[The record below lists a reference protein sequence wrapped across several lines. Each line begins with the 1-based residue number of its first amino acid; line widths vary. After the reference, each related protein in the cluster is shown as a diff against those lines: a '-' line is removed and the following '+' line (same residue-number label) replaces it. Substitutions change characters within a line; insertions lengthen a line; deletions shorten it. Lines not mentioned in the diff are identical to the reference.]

1 MNVRHQFQQDKSIRE
16 LFENHF
22 EKNLYADE
30 KLLFLVDLIHVFR
43 PKKPKEVEQISLAD
57 FIEFLQVNPNHII
70 LFRNYFKTII
80 NKNKFSR
87 LLTDSGIL
95 NDNHFLS
102 EIKKRIFEKFL
113 PFQPEKGTLQF
124 VLNQVFY
131 LSTDP
136 IWINKIPYD
145 QIVVIYELLG
155 FKDIY
160 GNIKE
165 ETPFSEIVLAMQILA
180 QRMSGRALE
189 NDVIKMVPEYSNL
202 ESPFLGFE
210 KELNQLEQ
218 IIRTNNYHY
227 INSSELVYKQLL
239 LLHKQCNG
247 FVDKAFLNSSKY
259 GISLTVNQSL
269 LRIRQQLIRI
279 KELLPLIVVESNE
292 DKIRNSTLILLKL
305 IRYNCYR
312 NNIRKLFLESTQL
325 ISYEITQHTAKSG
338 QKYITDGYKEYFTMF
353 YKAIGGG
360 FIVGFLCLFKLLFS
374 KVDTS
379 AFGHAFLYSFNYA
392 FGFIVIFLLGFTLA
406 TKQPAMT
413 AATIAQTLDEGM
425 KNKNQVKDKHN
436 LFAKLF
442 ARIFRTQF
450 IAFVGN
456 VLFAFPI
463 SLFLI
468 WFFDFSLGTN
478 LAEAKAEKLIT
489 DLSPIH
495 SLAII
500 HAAIAGIFL
509 FLSGIISGNI
519 SNRNKHYQVVYRIQ
533 ENPFL
538 KQTFGIQKTKSISNW
553 VNNNWAGVISNMWF
567 GVFLGST
574 ASLGI
579 FFGINLD
586 IRHITFASGN
596 FALGLY
602 GNHFSIDFWTFFWSI
617 TGIGLIG
624 FINFIV
630 SFTLSML
637 LAFRSR
643 DIPLSELHL
652 LNKSIFNYFK
662 KAPLNFFFPLKDK
675 VI

>member
-1 MNVRHQFQQDKSIRE
+1 MNVRHQFQQDKTIKE

-22 EKNLYADE
+22 DKGVYADE
-30 KLLFLVDLIHVFR
+30 RLLFLVDLIHVFR
-43 PKKPKEVEQISLAD
+43 PKKPIKIEQVDMTECID
-57 FIEFLQVNPNHII
+57 FLQNNPRYIP
-70 LFRNYFKTII
+70 LLRDYFRTVIS
-80 NKNKFSR
+80 KNKFSR

-95 NDNHFLS
+95 NDNHFLK
-102 EIKKRIFEKFL
+102 EIKKRLFEKFL

-131 LSTDP
+131 LSTDS

-145 QIVVIYELLG
+145 QIVVLYELLG
-155 FKDIY
+155 FTDIY
-160 GNIKE
+160 ENVKQ
-165 ETPFSEIVLAMQILA
+165 ETPFSEVMIAMQILA

-189 NDVIKMVPEYSNL
+189 NDVIKMVPEYSNF

-210 KELNQLEQ
+210 KELNQLEH
-218 IIRTNNYHY
+218 IIRANGCHY
-227 INSSELVYKQLL
+227 IQSTELVYKQVLM
-239 LLHKQCNG
+239 LHKQCND

-259 GISLTVNQSL
+259 GISLSVNQSL
-269 LRIRQQLIRI
+269 LRIRQQLVRI
-279 KELLPLIVVESNE
+279 KELLPLLVVDSEE
-292 DKIRNSTLILLKL
+292 GKKRNSTLVLIRL
-305 IRYNCYR
+305 IRYNCYK
-312 NNIRKLFLESTQL
+312 NNIRKLLLESTQL

-338 QKYITDGYKEYFTMF
+338 QKYITDGYKEYFSMF

-374 KVDTS
+374 RIETS
-379 AFGHAFLYSFNYA
+379 AFGHAFFYSLNYA
-392 FGFIVIFLLGFTLA
+392 SGFVIIFLLGFTLA

-425 KNKNQVKDKHN
+425 KNKNQVKEKHT

-456 VLFAFPI
+456 VLFAFPV

-468 WFFDFSLGTN
+468 WMLDLVSGVN
-478 LAEAKAEKLIT
+478 YAEARAGKLIH
-489 DLSPIH
+489 DLDPIY
-495 SLAII
+495 SMSII
-500 HAAIAGIFL
+500 HAAIAGVYL
-509 FLSGIISGNI
+509 FFSGIISGNI
-519 SNRNKHYQVVYRIQ
+519 ANRNKHYQVAYRIQ

-538 KQTFGIQKTKSISNW
+538 KQTFGIVKTKKISNW
-553 VNNNWAGVISNMWF
+553 VHENWAGVISNMWF
-567 GVFLGST
+567 GIFLGST

-579 FFGINLD
+579 FFGLNLD

-602 GNHFSIDFWTFFWSI
+602 GNHFSLNFWSLFWSVI
-617 TGIGLIG
+617 GIGLIG

-630 SFTLSML
+630 SFSLSMF
-637 LAFRSR
+637 LALRSR
-643 DIPLSELHL
+643 NIPLSELRL
-652 LNKSIFNYFK
+652 LNKSIIYYFK
-662 KAPLNFFFPLKDK
+662 RAPLNFFFPLKDK
-675 VI
+675 A

>member
-1 MNVRHQFQQDKSIRE
+1 MNVRHQFQQDKSIKE

-43 PKKPKEVEQISLAD
+43 PKKPKDVEQISLLE
-57 FIEFLQVNPNHII
+57 FLEFLQANPQYIT
-70 LFRNYFKTII
+70 LFKNYFKTIVS
-80 NKNKFSR
+80 KNKFSR

-102 EIKKRIFEKFL
+102 EIKKRIFDKFL

-131 LSTDP
+131 LSSDS
-136 IWINKIPYD
+136 IWINKIPYN
-145 QIVVIYELLG
+145 QIVVMYELLG

-189 NDVIKMVPEYSNL
+189 NDVIKMVPEYSNF

-210 KELNQLEQ
+210 KELNHLED

-239 LLHKQCNG
+239 MLHKQCND

-269 LRIRQQLIRI
+269 LRIRQQLTRI
-279 KELLPLIVVESNE
+279 KELLPLIVVENDE

-305 IRYNCYR
+305 IRYNCYK

-338 QKYITDGYKEYFTMF
+338 LNYITDGYKEYFAMF

-425 KNKNQVKDKHN
+425 KNKNQVADKHK

-463 SLFLI
+463 ALFLI
-468 WFFDFSLGTN
+468 WLLDLILGTN
-478 LAEAKAEKLIT
+478 LAESKADKIIN

-495 SLAII
+495 SLALL
-500 HAAIAGIFL
+500 HAAIAGVYL

-519 SNRNKHYQVVYRIQ
+519 SNRNKHYQVAYRIQ

-538 KQTFGIQKTKSISNW
+538 KQTFGIQKTKKISTW
-553 VNNNWAGVISNMWF
+553 VNENWAGVISNMWF
-567 GVFLGST
+567 GIFLGST
-574 ASLGI
+574 GSLGI
-579 FFGINLD
+579 FFGLALD

-596 FALGLY
+596 FAIGLY

-617 TGIGLIG
+617 IGIGLIG
-624 FINFIV
+624 FINFII
-630 SFTLSML
+630 SFTLSMF
-637 LAFRSR
+637 LALRSR
-643 DIPLSELHL
+643 NIPLSELHL
-652 LNKSIFNYFK
+652 LNISIFNYFK

-675 VI
+675 LI

>member
-1 MNVRHQFQQDKSIRE
+1 MNVRHQFQPNKSIKE
-16 LFENHF
+16 LFENNF
-22 EKNLYADE
+22 DKDTYDAE
-30 KLLFLVDLIHVFR
+30 KLLFLVDLIHFFR
-43 PKKPKEVEQISLAD
+43 PKKPKNSNVVSLSE
-57 FIEFLQVNPNHII
+57 FIEFLQNNPQYIS

-80 NKNKFSR
+80 TKNKFSR

-95 NDNHFLS
+95 NDNQFFK
-102 EIKKRIFEKFL
+102 EINKRVFDKFL
-113 PFQPEKGTLQF
+113 PFQPEKNTLQF

-136 IWINKIPYD
+136 IWINKIPYEE
-145 QIVVIYELLG
+145 IVIIYQLLG

-165 ETPFSEIVLAMQILA
+165 ETAFSEIILAMQILA

-189 NDVIKMVPEYSNL
+189 NDVIKMVPEYSNF

-210 KELNQLEQ
+210 KELNHLED
-218 IIRTNNYHY
+218 IIRKNDYHY
-227 INSSELVYKQLL
+227 INQSELVYKQLL
-239 LLHKQCNG
+239 LLHKQCND
-247 FVDKAFLNSSKY
+247 FVDRAFLNSSKY

-269 LRIRQQLIRI
+269 LRIRQQLVRI
-279 KELLPLIVVESNE
+279 KELLPLIIVELEE

-305 IRYNCYR
+305 IRYNCNK
-312 NNIRKLFLESTQL
+312 NNIRKLFSESTQL

-338 QKYITDGYKEYFTMF
+338 LNYITDGYKEYFSMF
-353 YKAIGGG
+353 YKATGGG
-360 FIVGFLCLFKLLFS
+360 VIVGFLCLLKLLFS
-374 KVDTS
+374 KIDTS

-413 AATIAQTLDEGM
+413 AATIAKTLDEGM
-425 KNKNQVKDKHN
+425 KNKNLSKDKHN
-436 LFAKLF
+436 LFAQLF

-456 VLFAFPI
+456 VIFAFPI

-468 WFFDFSLGTN
+468 WILDLTLNTN
-478 LAEAKAEKLIT
+478 LAESKAQIMIA
-489 DLSPIH
+489 DLNPIY
-495 SLAII
+495 SLALF
-500 HAAIAGIFL
+500 HAAIAGVFL
-509 FLSGIISGNI
+509 FLSGLISGNI
-519 SNRNKHYQVVYRIQ
+519 SNRNKHYQVAYRIQ

-538 KQTFGIQKTKSISNW
+538 KQTFGIQKTQKMANW
-553 VNNNWAGVISNMWF
+553 VDKNWAGVISNMWF

-574 ASLGI
+574 ASVGI
-579 FFGINLD
+579 FFGLNLD

-617 TGIGLIG
+617 IGIGLIG
-624 FINFIV
+624 FVNFIV

-643 DIPLSELHL
+643 NIPLTELNL

>member
-1 MNVRHQFQQDKSIRE
+1 M
-16 LFENHF
+16 
-22 EKNLYADE
+22 
-30 KLLFLVDLIHVFR
+30 
-43 PKKPKEVEQISLAD
+43 
-57 FIEFLQVNPNHII
+57 
-70 LFRNYFKTII
+70 
-80 NKNKFSR
+80 
-87 LLTDSGIL
+87 
-95 NDNHFLS
+95 
-102 EIKKRIFEKFL
+102 
-113 PFQPEKGTLQF
+113 
-124 VLNQVFY
+124 
-131 LSTDP
+131 
-136 IWINKIPYD
+136 
-145 QIVVIYELLG
+145 
-155 FKDIY
+155 
-160 GNIKE
+160 
-165 ETPFSEIVLAMQILA
+165 
-180 QRMSGRALE
+180 
-189 NDVIKMVPEYSNL
+189 
-202 ESPFLGFE
+202 
-210 KELNQLEQ
+210 
-218 IIRTNNYHY
+218 
-227 INSSELVYKQLL
+227 
-239 LLHKQCNG
+239 LHKQCND

-269 LRIRQQLIRI
+269 LRIRQQLTRI
-279 KELLPLIVVESNE
+279 KELLPLIVVENDE

-305 IRYNCYR
+305 IRYNCYK

-338 QKYITDGYKEYFTMF
+338 LNYITDGYKEYFAMF

-425 KNKNQVKDKHN
+425 KNKNQVADKHK

-463 SLFLI
+463 ALFLI
-468 WFFDFSLGTN
+468 WVLDLILGTN
-478 LAEAKAEKLIT
+478 LAESKADKIIN

-495 SLAII
+495 SLALL
-500 HAAIAGIFL
+500 HAAIAGVYL

-519 SNRNKHYQVVYRIQ
+519 SNRNKHYQVAYRIQ

-538 KQTFGIQKTKSISNW
+538 KQTFGIQKTKKISNW
-553 VNNNWAGVISNMWF
+553 VNENWAGVISNMWF

-574 ASLGI
+574 GSLGI
-579 FFGINLD
+579 FFGLALD

-596 FALGLY
+596 FAIGLY

-617 TGIGLIG
+617 IGIGLIG
-624 FINFIV
+624 FINFII
-630 SFTLSML
+630 SFTLSMF
-637 LAFRSR
+637 LALRSR
-643 DIPLSELHL
+643 NIPLSELHL
-652 LNKSIFNYFK
+652 LNISIFNYFK

>member
-1 MNVRHQFQQDKSIRE
+1 MNVRHQFQQNKSIKE

-22 EKNLYADE
+22 DKNIYAEE
-30 KLLFLVDLIHVFR
+30 KLIFLVDLVHVFR
-43 PKKPKEVEQISLAD
+43 PKNPKTIDEITLSE
-57 FIEFLQVNPNHII
+57 FIEFLQQNPNYITQ
-70 LFRNYFKTII
+70 FRNYFKTII

-95 NDNHFLS
+95 NDNHFLN
-102 EIKKRIFEKFL
+102 EVKKRIFDKFL

-131 LSTDP
+131 ASSDP
-136 IWINKIPYD
+136 IWINKIPYNE
-145 QIVVIYELLG
+145 IVKIYELLG

-189 NDVIKMVPEYSNL
+189 NDVIKMVPEYSNF

-210 KELNQLEQ
+210 KELNQLEN

-227 INSSELVYKQLL
+227 ISSSELVYKQLL
-239 LLHKQCNG
+239 LMHKQCND

-269 LRIRQQLIRI
+269 LRIRQQLTRI
-279 KELLPLIVVESNE
+279 KELLPLIVVETEE

-305 IRYNCYR
+305 IRYNCYK

-338 QKYITDGYKEYFTMF
+338 QKYITDGYKEYFSMF

-392 FGFIVIFLLGFTLA
+392 FGFVLIFLLGFTLA

-425 KNKNQVKDKHN
+425 KNKNQANDKHK

-468 WFFDFSLGTN
+468 WIFDFALGTN
-478 LAEAKAEKLIT
+478 LAASKAPKLIN

-495 SLAII
+495 SLAIF
-500 HAAIAGIFL
+500 HAAIAGVFL

-519 SNRNKHYQVVYRIQ
+519 SNRNKHYQVAYRIQ

-538 KQTFGIQKTKSISNW
+538 KQTFGIQKTKNISNW
-553 VNNNWAGVISNMWF
+553 VNDNWAGVVSNMWF
-567 GVFLGST
+567 GIFLGST
-574 ASLGI
+574 ASLGV
-579 FFGINLD
+579 FFGLNLD

-602 GNHFSIDFWTFFWSI
+602 GNHFVLDFWTFFWSI
-617 TGIGLIG
+617 VGIGLIG

-643 DIPLSELHL
+643 NIPLSELHL
-652 LNKSIFNYFK
+652 LNKSIFSYFK

>member
-1 MNVRHQFQQDKSIRE
+1 MNVRHQFQQNKSINE

-22 EKNLYADE
+22 EKGSYADE

-43 PKKPKEVEQISLAD
+43 PKKPKKIDKVSLLE
-57 FIEFLQVNPNHII
+57 FIHFLENNPKYIP
-70 LFRNYFKTII
+70 LFKNYFKTIV

-95 NDNHFLS
+95 NDNQFFN
-102 EIKKRIFEKFL
+102 EIKKRLFDKFL

-131 LSTDP
+131 LSSDP
-136 IWINKIPYD
+136 IWINKVPYE
-145 QIVVIYELLG
+145 QIVVVYKLLG

-165 ETPFSEIVLAMQILA
+165 ETPFSEIILAMQILA

-210 KELNQLEQ
+210 KELNQFEQ

-227 INSSELVYKQLL
+227 INSTELVYKQLL
-239 LLHKQCNG
+239 MLHKQCDD

-269 LRIRQQLIRI
+269 LRIRQQLLRI
-279 KELLPLIVVESNE
+279 KELLPLTVVETEN

-338 QKYITDGYKEYFTMF
+338 QKYITDGYKEYFSMF
-353 YKAIGGG
+353 YKATGGG
-360 FIVGFLCLFKLLFS
+360 VIVGFLCLFKLLLS
-374 KVDTS
+374 KVHTS
-379 AFGHAFLYSFNYA
+379 DFGHAFLYSFNYA
-392 FGFIVIFLLGFTLA
+392 FGFVLIFLLGYTLA

-413 AATIAQTLDEGM
+413 AATIAKTLDEGM
-425 KNKNQVKDKHN
+425 SNKSLGNDKYN
-436 LFAKLF
+436 LFAKLY

-456 VLFAFPI
+456 VVFAFPI
-463 SLFLI
+463 SLMLI
-468 WFFDFSLGTN
+468 WSAEMMLGTN
-478 LAEAKAEKLIT
+478 LAESKADKLIA
-489 DLSPIH
+489 DLNPVFSMA
-495 SLAII
+495 LF
-500 HAAIAGIFL
+500 HAAIAGVFL

-519 SNRNKHYQVVYRIQ
+519 SNRNKHYQVAYRIQ

-538 KQTFGIQKTKSISNW
+538 KQTFGIQKTKKISKW
-553 VNNNWAGVISNMWF
+553 VDKNWAGIVSNTWF

-574 ASLGI
+574 ASLGV
-579 FFGINLD
+579 FFGLNLD

-602 GNHFSIDFWTFFWSI
+602 GSDFVIDFWTFFWSI
-617 TGIGLIG
+617 IGIGLIG
-624 FINFIV
+624 FINFMV

-643 DIPLSELHL
+643 SIPLSELL
-652 LNKSIFNYFK
+652 SLNASIYNYFK

-675 VI
+675 EI

>member
-1 MNVRHQFQQDKSIRE
+1 MNVRHQFQENKSIKE

-22 EKNLYADE
+22 DKDSYADE
-30 KLLFLVDLIHVFR
+30 KLLFLADLIHVFR
-43 PKKPKEVEQISLAD
+43 PKKPKKIEQVSLLE
-57 FIEFLQVNPNHII
+57 FIHFLENNPKYIP
-70 LFRNYFKTII
+70 LFKDYFKTIVS
-80 NKNKFSR
+80 KNKFSR

-95 NDNHFLS
+95 NDNQFFN
-102 EIKKRIFEKFL
+102 EIKKRLFDKFL

-131 LSTDP
+131 LSSDP
-136 IWINKIPYD
+136 IWINKVPYD
-145 QIVVIYELLG
+145 QIVAIYQLLG
-155 FKDIY
+155 FNDIY

-165 ETPFSEIVLAMQILA
+165 ETPFSEIILAMQILA

-189 NDVIKMVPEYSNL
+189 NDVIKMVPEYSNF

-227 INSSELVYKQLL
+227 VNSSELVYKQLL
-239 LLHKQCNG
+239 MLHKQCNDY
-247 FVDKAFLNSSKY
+247 VDKAFLNSSKY

-269 LRIRQQLIRI
+269 LRIRQQLMRI
-279 KELLPLIVVESNE
+279 KELLPLIVVETEE

-305 IRYNCYR
+305 IRYNCYK

-338 QKYITDGYKEYFTMF
+338 QKYITDGYKEYFSMF
-353 YKAIGGG
+353 YKATGGG
-360 FIVGFLCLFKLLFS
+360 VIVGFLCLFKLLLS
-374 KVDTS
+374 KVGTS
-379 AFGHAFLYSFNYA
+379 DFSHAFWYSLNYA
-392 FGFIVIFLLGFTLA
+392 FGFVLIFLLGYTLA

-413 AATIAQTLDEGM
+413 AATIAKTLDEGM
-425 KNKNQVKDKHN
+425 SNKSLGNDKYN
-436 LFAKLF
+436 LFARLY

-456 VLFAFPI
+456 VVFAFPV
-463 SLFLI
+463 SLLLI
-468 WFFDFSLGTN
+468 WLAEMMLGTN
-478 LAEAKAEKLIT
+478 LAETKADKLIA
-489 DLSPIH
+489 DLNPIF
-495 SLAII
+495 SMAIF

-519 SNRNKHYQVVYRIQ
+519 SNRNKHYQVAYRIQ

-538 KQTFGIQKTKSISNW
+538 KQTFGIQKTKRISKW
-553 VNNNWAGVISNMWF
+553 VDKNWAGVISNMWF

-579 FFGINLD
+579 FFGLNLD

-602 GNHFSIDFWTFFWSI
+602 GNHFTIDFWTFFWSI
-617 TGIGLIG
+617 LGIGLIG
-624 FINFIV
+624 FINFMV

-643 DIPLSELHL
+643 NIPLSELL
-652 LNKSIFNYFK
+652 SLNISIYHYFK

-675 VI
+675 EI

>member
-1 MNVRHQFQQDKSIRE
+1 MNVRHQFQQDKTIKE

-22 EKNLYADE
+22 DKGLYADE

-43 PKKPKEVEQISLAD
+43 PKYPNQVEQILLD
-57 FIEFLQVNPNHII
+57 ECIEFLQSNPHYIT
-70 LFRNYFKTII
+70 LFRDYFKTVIS
-80 NKNKFSR
+80 KNKFSR

-95 NDNHFLS
+95 NDNHFVK
-102 EIKKRIFEKFL
+102 EIKKRLFEKIL

-145 QIVVIYELLG
+145 QIVVVYELLG
-155 FKDIY
+155 FTHIY
-160 GNIKE
+160 ENIKQ
-165 ETPFSEIVLAMQILA
+165 ETPFSEIVIAMQILA

-189 NDVIKMVPEYSNL
+189 NDVIKMVPEYSNF

-210 KELNQLEQ
+210 KELNHLED
-218 IIRTNNYHY
+218 IVRTNNCHY
-227 INSSELVYKQLL
+227 IHSTELVYKQLL
-239 LLHKQCNG
+239 LLHKQCND
-247 FVDKAFLNSSKY
+247 FVDRAFLNSSKF
-259 GISLTVNQSL
+259 GISMSVNQNL
-269 LRIRQQLIRI
+269 LRIRQQLVRI
-279 KELLPLIVVESNE
+279 KELLPLLVVEDE
-292 DKIRNSTLILLKL
+292 EGKKRNSTLVLLKL
-305 IRYNCYR
+305 IRYNCYK

-338 QKYITDGYKEYFTMF
+338 QKYITDGYKEYFSMF

-379 AFGHAFLYSFNYA
+379 SFGHAFLYSFNYA
-392 FGFIVIFLLGFTLA
+392 FGFIMIFLLGFTLA

-425 KNKNQVKDKHN
+425 KRKNQSKDKHT

-456 VLFAFPI
+456 VLFAFPV

-468 WFFDFSLGTN
+468 WLLDLGFGIN
-478 LAEAKAEKLIT
+478 YAVPRAGKLIN

-500 HAAIAGIFL
+500 HAAIAGVYL
-509 FLSGIISGNI
+509 FFSGIISGNI
-519 SNRNKHYQVVYRIQ
+519 SNRNKHYQVAYRIQ

-538 KQTFGIQKTKSISNW
+538 KQTFGIQRTQKLSNW
-553 VNNNWAGVISNMWF
+553 INLNWAGVISNMWF
-567 GVFLGST
+567 GIFLGST
-574 ASLGI
+574 GSLGL
-579 FFGINLD
+579 FFGVNLD

-602 GNHFSIDFWTFFWSI
+602 GNHFEINFWTLFWSI
-617 TGIGLIG
+617 IGIGIIG
-624 FINFIV
+624 FVNFIV
-630 SFTLSML
+630 SFSLSL
-637 LAFRSR
+637 FLAFRSR
-643 DIPLSELHL
+643 NIPLSELIL
-652 LNKSIFNYFK
+652 LNTSIFYYFK

-675 VI
+675 VN

>member
-1 MNVRHQFQQDKSIRE
+1 MNVRHQFQFKKSVKE

-22 EKNLYADE
+22 DMQLYSNDS
-30 KLLFLVDLIHVFR
+30 LLFLVDLVHVFR
-43 PKKPKEVEQISLAD
+43 PKKPKNVDQISLLE
-57 FIEFLQVNPNHII
+57 FIEFIQANPDYII
-70 LFRNYFKTII
+70 HFRNYFKTIVS
-80 NKNKFSR
+80 KNKFSR
-87 LLTDSGIL
+87 LLTDAAIL
-95 NDNHFLS
+95 NDNHFFT
-102 EIKKRIFEKFL
+102 EIRKRLFDKFL

-131 LSTDP
+131 KSSDS

-145 QIVVIYELLG
+145 QIVIIYQLLG

-189 NDVIKMVPEYSNL
+189 NDVIKMVPEFSNF

-210 KELNQLEQ
+210 RELNQLES
-218 IIRTNNYHY
+218 IIRANNYHY
-227 INSSELVYKQLL
+227 INSNELVYKQLL
-239 LLHKQCNG
+239 LLQKQCNN
-247 FVDKAFLNSSKY
+247 FVDRAFLNSSKY

-269 LRIRQQLIRI
+269 LRIRQQLTRI
-279 KELLPLIVVESNE
+279 NELLPLIIVETDD
-292 DKIRNSTLILLKL
+292 DKVRNSTLVLLKL
-305 IRYNCYR
+305 IRYNCYK
-312 NNIRKLFLESTQL
+312 NNIRKLFSESTQL

-338 QKYITDGYKEYFTMF
+338 QKYITDGYKEYFSML
-353 YKAIGGG
+353 YKATGGG

-374 KVDTS
+374 KVNASD
-379 AFGHAFLYSFNYA
+379 FGYAFLYSINYA
-392 FGFIVIFLLGFTLA
+392 FGFILIFLLGYTLA

-425 KNKNQVKDKHN
+425 KNKGQTKDKHN

-463 SLFLI
+463 ALLLI
-468 WFFDFSLGTN
+468 WLSDFIFDAN
-478 LAEAKAEKLIT
+478 LATAKADKIIT

-495 SLAII
+495 SLALI
-500 HAAIAGIFL
+500 HAAIAGVYL

-519 SNRNKHYQVVYRIQ
+519 SNRNKHYQVAYRIQ

-538 KQTFGIQKTKSISNW
+538 KQTFGIQKTQNIANW
-553 VNNNWAGVISNMWF
+553 VDKNWAGVMSNMWL
-567 GVFLGST
+567 GILLGST
-574 ASLGI
+574 GSIGL
-579 FFGINLD
+579 FFGLNLD

-596 FALGLY
+596 FAIGLY
-602 GNHFSIDFWTFFWSI
+602 GNHFIIEFWTFFWSVI
-617 TGIGLIG
+617 GIGLIG

-643 DIPLSELHL
+643 NIPLSELFL
-652 LNKSIFNYFK
+652 LNTSIFNYFK

-675 VI
+675 AT

>member
-1 MNVRHQFQQDKSIRE
+1 MNVRHQFQQDKSIKE

-22 EKNLYADE
+22 DKDTYADE
-30 KLLFLVDLIHVFR
+30 KLLFLVDLIHVIR
-43 PKKPKEVEQISLAD
+43 PKKPKEIQQVSLID
-57 FIEFLQVNPNHII
+57 FINFLKDNPVYIS
-70 LFRNYFKTII
+70 LFRNYFKTIV

-95 NDNHFLS
+95 NDNHFVT
-102 EIKKRIFEKFL
+102 EIKKRIFDKFL

-136 IWINKIPYD
+136 IWINKIPYNE
-145 QIVVIYELLG
+145 IVIVYELLG

-165 ETPFSEIVLAMQILA
+165 ETPFSEIILAMQILA

-189 NDVIKMVPEYSNL
+189 NDVIKMVPEYSNF

-210 KELNQLEQ
+210 KELNHLEH

-239 LLHKQCNG
+239 LLHKQCDD

-269 LRIRQQLIRI
+269 LRIRQQLVRI
-279 KELLPLIVVESNE
+279 KELLPLIVVEIEE
-292 DKIRNSTLILLKL
+292 DKVRNSTLILLKL
-305 IRYNCYR
+305 IRYNCYK

-392 FGFIVIFLLGFTLA
+392 FGFILIFLLGYTLA

-413 AATIAQTLDEGM
+413 AATIAQTLEEGM
-425 KNKNQVKDKHN
+425 KNKNQANDKHKS
-436 LFAKLF
+436 FAKLF

-456 VLFAFPI
+456 VLFAFPV
-463 SLFLI
+463 SLLLI
-468 WFFDFSLGTN
+468 WFLDFLLGTN
-478 LAEAKAEKLIT
+478 LAEAKAEKLIS

-495 SLAII
+495 SLALL
-500 HAAIAGIFL
+500 HAAIAGVFL

-519 SNRNKHYQVVYRIQ
+519 SNRNKHYQVAYRIQ

-553 VNNNWAGVISNMWF
+553 VNENWAGVVSNLWF
-567 GVFLGST
+567 GIFLGST

-579 FFGINLD
+579 FFGLNLD

-602 GNHFSIDFWTFFWSI
+602 GSHFTINFWSFFWSI
-617 TGIGLIG
+617 IGIGLIG

-643 DIPLSELHL
+643 NIPLSELHL

>member
-57 FIEFLQVNPNHII
+57 FIDFLQVNPNHII

-145 QIVVIYELLG
+145 QIVIIYELLG

-239 LLHKQCNG
+239 LLHKQCND

-468 WFFDFSLGTN
+468 WFLDFLLGTN

-500 HAAIAGIFL
+500 HAAIAGIYL

-553 VNNNWAGVISNMWF
+553 VNDNWAGVISNMWF

-574 ASLGI
+574 GSLGI

-617 TGIGLIG
+617 IGIGLIG

-643 DIPLSELHL
+643 DIPLSELLL

>member
-1 MNVRHQFQQDKSIRE
+1 MNVRHQFQQDKSIKE

-22 EKNLYADE
+22 DKDTYADE

-43 PKKPKEVEQISLAD
+43 PKKPKEIEVVSLSE
-57 FIEFLQVNPNHII
+57 FIEFLQNNPNYIP

-80 NKNKFSR
+80 VKNKFSR

-95 NDNHFLS
+95 NDNQFLK
-102 EIKKRIFEKFL
+102 EINKRIFDKFL

-136 IWINKIPYD
+136 IWINKIPYQD
-145 QIVVIYELLG
+145 IVVMYQLLG

-165 ETPFSEIVLAMQILA
+165 ETAFSEIFLAMQILA

-189 NDVIKMVPEYSNL
+189 NDVIKMLPEYSNF
-202 ESPFLGFE
+202 ESPFLAFE
-210 KELNQLEQ
+210 KELNQLEL
-218 IIRTNNYHY
+218 IIRANNYHY
-227 INSSELVYKQLL
+227 INQSELVYKQLL
-239 LLHKQCNG
+239 LLHKQCND

-269 LRIRQQLIRI
+269 LRIRQQLDRI
-279 KELLPLIVVESNE
+279 NELLPLIVVEAEE
-292 DKIRNSTLILLKL
+292 DKIRNSTLVLLKL
-305 IRYNCYR
+305 IRYNCNK
-312 NNIRKLFLESTQL
+312 NNVRKLFLESTQL

-338 QKYITDGYKEYFTMF
+338 HKYITNGYKEYFSMF

-360 FIVGFLCLFKLLFS
+360 LIVGFLCVFKLLLA

-392 FGFIVIFLLGFTLA
+392 FGFVVIFLLGFTLA

-413 AATIAQTLDEGM
+413 AATIAQTLDDGM
-425 KNKNQVKDKHN
+425 KNKNQAKDKHN
-436 LFAKLF
+436 SFARLF

-463 SLFLI
+463 SLLLI
-468 WFFDFSLGTN
+468 WLLNVFFGTN
-478 LAEAKAEKLIT
+478 FATAKADTLIA
-489 DLSPIH
+489 DLNPIH
-495 SLAII
+495 SLALF
-500 HAAIAGIFL
+500 HAAIAGVFL

-519 SNRNKHYQVVYRIQ
+519 SNRNKHFQVAYRIQ

-538 KQTFGIQKTKSISNW
+538 KQTFGIKRTKIFSNW
-553 VNNNWAGVISNMWF
+553 VENNWAGVISNIWF

-574 ASLGI
+574 ASVGI
-579 FFGINLD
+579 FFGLNLD

-596 FALGLY
+596 FALGIY
-602 GNHFSIDFWTFFWSI
+602 GGQFTIDLWTFFWSI
-617 TGIGLIG
+617 IGIGLIG

-630 SFTLSML
+630 SFTMSML

-643 DIPLSELHL
+643 NIPLIELYL